1 MITKSSILIEYKD
14 KSKLTDSIYKFVNA
28 LDIDFSILK
37 YDYFDVNEYK
47 KTLLMTHL
55 LLTKMQNILNYYR
68 RLIFLMKL
76 ISAHQQHRLKAS
88 IFHL

>member
-14 KSKLTDSIYKFVNA
+14 KIKLTDSIYKFVNA

-47 KTLLMTHL
+47 KILLMTHL
-55 LLTKMQNILNYYR
+55 LLTKMQNILNY
-68 RLIFLMKL
+68 
-76 ISAHQQHRLKAS
+76 
-88 IFHL
+88 

>member
-14 KSKLTDSIYKFVNA
+14 KSKLTESIYKFVNA

-47 KTLLMTHL
+47 KNITYDTSFIDKDAEYIELLA
-55 LLTKMQNILNYYR
+55 KID
-68 RLIFLMKL
+68 FLMKL

>member
-14 KSKLTDSIYKFVNA
+14 KSKLTDSIYRFVNA

-47 KTLLMTHL
+47 KTLFMTHL
-55 LLTKMQNILNYYR
+55 LLTKMQNILNY
-68 RLIFLMKL
+68 
-76 ISAHQQHRLKAS
+76 
-88 IFHL
+88 

>member
-37 YDYFDVNEYK
+37 YDYCDVNEYK

-55 LLTKMQNILNYYR
+55 LLTKMQNILNY
-68 RLIFLMKL
+68 
-76 ISAHQQHRLKAS
+76 
-88 IFHL
+88 

>member
-1 MITKSSILIEYKD
+1 MITKSSILIEYKV

-47 KTLLMTHL
+47 KILLMTHL
-55 LLTKMQNILNYYR
+55 LLTKMQNILNY
-68 RLIFLMKL
+68 
-76 ISAHQQHRLKAS
+76 
-88 IFHL
+88 

>member
-1 MITKSSILIEYKD
+1 MITKSSILIEYKY

-55 LLTKMQNILNYYR
+55 LLTKMQNILNY
-68 RLIFLMKL
+68 
-76 ISAHQQHRLKAS
+76 
-88 IFHL
+88 

>member
-47 KTLLMTHL
+47 KHYL
-55 LLTKMQNILNYYR
+55 
-68 RLIFLMKL
+68 
-76 ISAHQQHRLKAS
+76 
-88 IFHL
+88 

>member
-37 YDYFDVNEYK
+37 YDCFDVNEYK

-55 LLTKMQNILNYYR
+55 LLTKMQNILNY
-68 RLIFLMKL
+68 
-76 ISAHQQHRLKAS
+76 
-88 IFHL
+88 

>member
-37 YDYFDVNEYK
+37 YDYLDVNEYK
-47 KTLLMTHL
+47 KILLMTHL
-55 LLTKMQNILNYYR
+55 LLTKMQNILNC
-68 RLIFLMKL
+68 
-76 ISAHQQHRLKAS
+76 
-88 IFHL
+88 

>member
-37 YDYFDVNEYK
+37 YDYFDINV
-47 KTLLMTHL
+47 TVP
-55 LLTKMQNILNYYR
+55 IP
-68 RLIFLMKL
+68 
-76 ISAHQQHRLKAS
+76 
-88 IFHL
+88 

>member
-47 KTLLMTHL
+47 KILLMTHL
-55 LLTKMQNILNYYR
+55 LLTKMKNILNY
-68 RLIFLMKL
+68 
-76 ISAHQQHRLKAS
+76 
-88 IFHL
+88 

>member
-28 LDIDFSILK
+28 LDLDFSILK
-37 YDYFDVNEYK
+37 YDYFYVNEYK

-55 LLTKMQNILNYYR
+55 LLTKMQNILNY
-68 RLIFLMKL
+68 
-76 ISAHQQHRLKAS
+76 
-88 IFHL
+88 

>member
-37 YDYFDVNEYK
+37 YDYFGVNEYK

-55 LLTKMQNILNYYR
+55 LLTKMQNILNY
-68 RLIFLMKL
+68 
-76 ISAHQQHRLKAS
+76 
-88 IFHL
+88 

>member
-28 LDIDFSILK
+28 LDIDFSILI
-37 YDYFDVNEYK
+37 YDYFDVKEYK

-55 LLTKMQNILNYYR
+55 LLTKMQNILNY
-68 RLIFLMKL
+68 
-76 ISAHQQHRLKAS
+76 
-88 IFHL
+88 

>member
-47 KTLLMTHL
+47 KNITYDTS
-55 LLTKMQNILNYYR
+55 LLTKMQNILNY
-68 RLIFLMKL
+68 
-76 ISAHQQHRLKAS
+76 
-88 IFHL
+88 

>member
-14 KSKLTDSIYKFVNA
+14 KSKLTDSIYKFVNT

-47 KTLLMTHL
+47 KILLMTHL
-55 LLTKMQNILNYYR
+55 LLTKMQNILNY
-68 RLIFLMKL
+68 
-76 ISAHQQHRLKAS
+76 
-88 IFHL
+88 

>member
-14 KSKLTDSIYKFVNA
+14 KSKLTDSFYKFVNA

-47 KTLLMTHL
+47 KILLMTHL
-55 LLTKMQNILNYYR
+55 LLTKMQNILNY
-68 RLIFLMKL
+68 
-76 ISAHQQHRLKAS
+76 
-88 IFHL
+88 

>member
-14 KSKLTDSIYKFVNA
+14 KSKLTDSIYRFVNA

-47 KTLLMTHL
+47 KILLMTHL
-55 LLTKMQNILNYYR
+55 LLTKMQNILNY
-68 RLIFLMKL
+68 
-76 ISAHQQHRLKAS
+76 
-88 IFHL
+88 

>member
-37 YDYFDVNEYK
+37 YDHFDVNEYK

-55 LLTKMQNILNYYR
+55 LLTKMQNILNY
-68 RLIFLMKL
+68 
-76 ISAHQQHRLKAS
+76 
-88 IFHL
+88 

>member
-28 LDIDFSILK
+28 LDIDFSILI

-55 LLTKMQNILNYYR
+55 LLTKMQNILNY
-68 RLIFLMKL
+68 
-76 ISAHQQHRLKAS
+76 
-88 IFHL
+88 

>member
-1 MITKSSILIEYKD
+1 MGDNGIVLVIRSSNSKNTLEEFHEFFGNFKPNN
-14 KSKLTDSIYKFVNA
+14 STARVKLTDSIYKFVNA

-55 LLTKMQNILNYYR
+55 LLTKMQNILNY
-68 RLIFLMKL
+68 
-76 ISAHQQHRLKAS
+76 
-88 IFHL
+88 